1 MCTFSFNPDYLH
13 VPWYFHSIE
22 DITQWEQKKIPM
34 NKRTVVCFIGI
45 LTFDSLI
52 TRHA

>member
-22 DITQWEQKKIPM
+22 DITQWEQKKNTNEQTIC
-34 NKRTVVCFIGI
+34 RLFHWY